1 VKASRSSVRRPFRA
15 ILPTLTVLVLVGG
28 VASGCGGDS
37 KKATNEPP
45 PTTTTTTTTT
55 IGTAPGAGQSAS
67 GAKLFSDNCES
78 CHGTNGAG
86 GHIGPNLQ
94 NSAVA
99 GNLAKVE
106 KQVRNGKGAMPPF
119 KGVLSGE
126 EIDVV
131 AHYVVE
137 QIAPKG

>member
-1 VKASRSSVRRPFRA
+1 MKASRSGVRWPFRA
-15 ILPTLTVLVLVGG
+15 IVPTLTLLVLVGG
-28 VASGCGGDS
+28 VASGCGGGS
-37 KKATNEPP
+37 KKATSEPS
-45 PTTTTTTTTT
+45 PTTTTA
-55 IGTAPGAGQSAS
+55 TAPGAGQSAS

-94 NSAVA
+94 KSSVA
-99 GNLAKVE
+99 ENLAKVE
-106 KQVRNGKGAMPPF
+106 KQVRNGGAVMHPF
-119 KGVLSGE
+119 KSVLSGK

>member
-1 VKASRSSVRRPFRA
+1 VKATRSSVRWPLRA
-15 ILPTLTVLVLVGG
+15 IVPTLTVMVLVGG
-28 VASGCGGDS
+28 VASGCGGGV
-37 KKATNEPP
+37 KKATSE
-45 PTTTTTTTTT
+45 PTTTTTTS
-55 IGTAPGAGQSAS
+55 TAPGAGQSAS
-67 GAKLFSDNCES
+67 GEKLFSDNCES

-94 NSAVA
+94 KSSVA
-99 GNLAKVE
+99 ENLAMVE
-106 KQVRNGKGAMPPF
+106 KQVRNGGAVIPTF
-119 KGVLSGE
+119 KSVLSCE

>member
-1 VKASRSSVRRPFRA
+1 VKAGRSSVRWPLRT
-15 ILPTLTVLVLVGG
+15 IVPTLTVLVLAGG
-28 VASGCGGDS
+28 IASGCGGGGE
-37 KKATNEPP
+37 KKATSEPTP
-45 PTTTTTTTTT
+45 ATTTTTP
-55 IGTAPGAGQSAS
+55 APSQAVS

-94 NSAVA
+94 KSSVA
-99 GNLAKVE
+99 ENLAKVE
-106 KQVRNGKGAMPPF
+106 KQVLNGKGAMPPF

>member
-1 VKASRSSVRRPFRA
+1 V
-15 ILPTLTVLVLVGG
+15 PTLTVLVLAGG
-28 VASGCGGDS
+28 IASGCGGS
-37 KKATNEPP
+37 GEKKATSEPTP
-45 PTTTTTTTTT
+45 ATTTTTP
-55 IGTAPGAGQSAS
+55 APSQAVS

-94 NSAVA
+94 KSSVA
-99 GNLAKVE
+99 ENLAKVE
-106 KQVRNGKGAMPPF
+106 KQVRNGGAVMPPF
-119 KGVLSGE
+119 KSVLSGE

>member
-1 VKASRSSVRRPFRA
+1 MKASRSSVRWPFRA
-15 ILPTLTVLVLVGG
+15 IVPTLTLLVLVGG
-28 VASGCGGDS
+28 VASGCGGGS
-37 KKATNEPP
+37 KKATSEPS
-45 PTTTTTTTTT
+45 PTTTTA
-55 IGTAPGAGQSAS
+55 TAPGAGQSAS

-94 NSAVA
+94 KSSVA
-99 GNLAKVE
+99 ENLAKVE
-106 KQVRNGKGAMPPF
+106 KQVRNGGAVMPPF
-119 KGVLSGE
+119 KSVLSGE

>member
-1 VKASRSSVRRPFRA
+1 MKAGRSSLRRPLRT
-15 ILPTLTVLVLVGG
+15 IGPTLTVLILAVGI
-28 VASGCGGDS
+28 ASGCGGGGGN
-37 KKATNEPP
+37 KKATTEPTP
-45 PTTTTTTTTT
+45 ATTA
-55 IGTAPGAGQSAS
+55 TAPAPSQAAS

-94 NSAVA
+94 KSAIAVS
-99 GNLAKVE
+99 LAKVE
-106 KQVRNGKGAMPPF
+106 KQVRNGGTVMPPF

>member
-1 VKASRSSVRRPFRA
+1 MKAGRSSVRRPLRTIA
-15 ILPTLTVLVLVGG
+15 PTLTVLVLVGG
-28 VASGCGGDS
+28 IASGCGGGGN
-37 KKATNEPP
+37 KKAITEPP
-45 PTTTTTTTTT
+45 PTTTTT
-55 IGTAPGAGQSAS
+55 APAPSQAAS

-94 NSAVA
+94 KSAIA
-99 GNLAKVE
+99 ESLAKVE
-106 KQVRNGKGAMPPF
+106 KQVRNGGTVMPPF
-119 KGVLSGE
+119 KGVLSGA
-126 EIDVV
+126 EIVAV

>member
-1 VKASRSSVRRPFRA
+1 VKAGRSSVHWPLRT
-15 ILPTLTVLVLVGG
+15 IVPTLTVLVLAGG
-28 VASGCGGDS
+28 IASGCGGGGE
-37 KKATNEPP
+37 KKATSEPTP
-45 PTTTTTTTTT
+45 ATTTT
-55 IGTAPGAGQSAS
+55 APAPNQAVS

-94 NSAVA
+94 KSSVA
-99 GNLAKVE
+99 ENLAKVE